1 MGLPSAFRNT
11 TETSSGVREYDEQST
26 LAVIINLLLLL
37 LALVV
42 VSLLCYIIRYIMLK
56 IQPLEEFEK
65 AGSNDEDR
73 ADFIKENLRV
83 NAWVEGTQSE
93 DEEKAGQEGSLK
105 RDLSEPSFKS
115 HDLNSQGQTKVSDE
129 GNGDISE
136 YSNRSLDSFDGCAIC
151 LANYRR
157 HQKVCE
163 SSNPACTH
171 IFHEECMVN
180 WLMKH
185 HTCPICGQIY
195 IITKSPPK
203 CPG

>member
-11 TETSSGVREYDEQST
+11 TETSGSGVREYDEQSPV
-26 LAVIINLLLLL
+26 AVIINLLLLL

-42 VSLLCYIIRYIMLK
+42 VSLLCYIIRYLMLK
-56 IQPLEEFEK
+56 IQPLDESET

-83 NAWVEGTQSE
+83 HAWVHQEE
-93 DEEKAGQEGSLK
+93 DEERQGGSLK
-105 RDLSEPSFKS
+105 GDLSETSINF
-115 HDLNSQGQTKVSDE
+115 HESQGQVSDE
-129 GNGDISE
+129 GIADISG
-136 YSNRSLDSFDGCAIC
+136 YSNRSLDSFFDGCAIC
-151 LANYRR
+151 LGNYKR

-171 IFHEECMVN
+171 IFHEECMVS

-195 IITKSPPK
+195 IITKTAPK